1 MKPAVRTA
9 TLSALVAF
17 AAMIAAPAL
26 AQDAGSAP
34 ATPDAMPYIAPP
46 PSTPPDSGWN
56 ADDYRTQTGPTVSQL
71 DRGVRALKSGN
82 FQLAETSLTKALKTH
97 SDDGLVNFYMGVA
110 QMGLGKWD
118 AARSHLEIAYREDMT
133 HPDPAS
139 RLGVA
144 YARLGNTA
152 GAQAQRTALLAMA
165 DECNGKCKLAPFIVS
180 GIRMIDEAL
189 VDAAMPKPASG
200 MAVYGR

>member
-9 TLSALVAF
+9 TLSALLALG
-17 AAMIAAPAL
+17 AIIAAPAM
-26 AQDAGSAP
+26 AQETSAP
-34 ATPDAMPYIAPP
+34 APAADAMPYTPP
-46 PSTPPDSGWN
+46 PSQVPDPGWN
-56 ADDYRTQTGPTVSQL
+56 GDGWRHAPGPDVSQL
-71 DRGVRALKSGN
+71 ERGARALKSGN
-82 FQLAETSLTKALKTH
+82 FQLAETTLARALKSN
-97 SDDGLVNFYMGVA
+97 SDDGLANFYMGVA

-144 YARLGNTA
+144 YAKVGNTA
-152 GAQAQRTALLAMA
+152 GAQAQRAALFAMA
-165 DECNGKCKLAPFIVS
+165 DACNGTCKLAPFIVS

-189 VDAAMPKPASG
+189 VDAGTPRPASG

>member
-9 TLSALVAF
+9 TFSVLIALGAL
-17 AAMIAAPAL
+17 IAAPAM
-26 AQDAGSAP
+26 AQDTGSAP
-34 ATPDAMPYIAPP
+34 ATTDAMPYIAPP
-46 PSTPPDSGWN
+46 SNSAPDSGWN
-56 ADDYRTQTGPTVSQL
+56 IDDWRTQTGPTVSPL
-71 DRGVRALKSGN
+71 ERGVRALKSGN
-82 FQLAETSLTKALKTH
+82 FQRAETSLIKALKSN
-97 SDDGLVNFYMGVA
+97 SDDGLINFYMGVA

-144 YARLGNTA
+144 YARLGNTD

-165 DECNGKCKLAPFIVS
+165 DACNGMCKLAPFILS

-189 VDAAMPKPASG
+189 VDAATPRPASSI
-200 MAVYGR
+200 AVYGR

>member
-1 MKPAVRTA
+1 MKPAVRIA

-17 AAMIAAPAL
+17 AAMIAAPAM
-26 AQDAGSAP
+26 AQDGAPSAP
-34 ATPDAMPYIAPP
+34 AADAMPYIAPP
-46 PSTPPDSGWN
+46 SNPPDSGWN
-56 ADDYRTQTGPTVSQL
+56 LDHWRTQTGPTVSQI
-71 DRGVRALKSGN
+71 DRGMRALKSGN
-82 FQLAETSLTKALKTH
+82 FQLAEASLTKAL
-97 SDDGLVNFYMGVA
+97 SINSGDGLAHFYMGVA

-144 YARLGNTA
+144 YAKLGNTA
-152 GAQAQRTALLAMA
+152 GAEAQRAALFAMA
-165 DECNGKCKLAPFIVS
+165 DACNGTCKLAPFIVS

-189 VDAAMPKPASG
+189 VDAATPRPASG

>member
-1 MKPAVRTA
+1 MQPAVRTA

-17 AAMIAAPAL
+17 AAVVAAPAL
-26 AQDAGSAP
+26 AQDAGSPAP
-34 ATPDAMPYIAPP
+34 AAPMPYIAPP
-46 PSTPPDSGWN
+46 PPNSQPDSGWN
-56 ADDYRTQTGPTVSQL
+56 ADDWRTQTGPTVSQL

-97 SDDGLVNFYMGVA
+97 TDDGLINFYMGVA

-118 AARSHLEIAYREDMT
+118 AARAHLEIAYREDMT

-165 DECNGKCKLAPFIVS
+165 DECRGTCKLAPFIVS

-189 VDAAMPKPASG
+189 VDAATPRPASG